1 MIVFPTL
8 SSRLQDISSACLIIL
23 CLYYTKVFFEL
34 DGSLFDQSSN
44 VCPLVL
50 HDMHVVFV

>member
-8 SSRLQDISSACLIIL
+8 SSRLQDISSARLIML

-34 DGSLFDQSSN
+34 EGSLFDQSSN

-50 HDMHVVFV
+50 NDMHVVFM

>member
-1 MIVFPTL
+1 MIIFPTL

-23 CLYYTKVFFEL
+23 CLYYTNVFFEL
-34 DGSLFDQSSN
+34 EGSLFGQSSN

-50 HDMHVVFV
+50 NDMHVVFM